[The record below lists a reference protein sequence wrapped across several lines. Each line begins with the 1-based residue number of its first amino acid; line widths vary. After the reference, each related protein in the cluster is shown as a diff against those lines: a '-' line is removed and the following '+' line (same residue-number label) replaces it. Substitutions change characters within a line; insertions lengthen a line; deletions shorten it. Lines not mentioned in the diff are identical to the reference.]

1 MNLLVC
7 LLLTVAAVAQAV
19 ALSDPRYEPNRREE
33 SFRPAVGVPATNRTI
48 FVMISLPCMGLLSFI
63 LGTRVGRIKR
73 SILVKRNFISL
84 LVVVIYTLVFIFI
97 IISAVFV
104 AGQAL
109 TTLKLCR
116 AGTWVCLIL
125 YTFTKGAVFLFLVER
140 IRIVRAPFVQRKH
153 DKIYLA
159 CLAMVIVL
167 FGPVVIHSYTNP
179 VINMGPSKRRCY
191 FGIRGTASIPILA
204 VNMFIDLVLT
214 GVFFYLLR
222 PVVTSSSEPSI
233 LLALK
238 SQCDR
243 MEPLM
248 PMNTNETNVQRNIR
262 TLLWKS
268 IIGSLLIEIP
278 MMANMIQ
285 FVITKGEELGTICL
299 ILCVVE
305 VVWDTLV
312 IHWLAF
318 GVSAQ
323 AANDLEHSV
332 AAYRPLQTP
341 APSTPSSIRALRS
354 RDGVYGEELRAGPGV
369 EEPKEAHV
377 RIKEP
382 S

>member
-63 LGTRVGRIKR
+63 LGMSMEITIYGTDIMTGTRVGRIKR

-305 VVWDTLV
+305 GKQLKH
-312 IHWLAF
+312 I
-318 GVSAQ
+318 
-323 AANDLEHSV
+323 
-332 AAYRPLQTP
+332 
-341 APSTPSSIRALRS
+341 
-354 RDGVYGEELRAGPGV
+354 
-369 EEPKEAHV
+369 
-377 RIKEP
+377 
-382 S
+382 